1 MFSEMNSVEIFTFF
15 SKRNKEYE
23 NYFTVFLLTLYINQ
37 KLENIKKKKEKYGY
51 SLLII
56 LIYPFKNLPKFSVI
70 SL

>member
-56 LIYPFKNLPKFSVI
+56 LIL